1 MALLEAQHIN
11 MFFGGLKAL
20 NDVSLQADEGMISA
34 LIGPNGA
41 GKTTLFNVMTGF
53 LVPTA
58 GKVIF
63 DGEEIQGIPAH
74 KFVDKGLS
82 RTFQNIRLLQEMTV
96 LENVQLG
103 CHHNMKQNIFDEI
116 FISRR
121 CKGEEKESRDRSL
134 EALEF
139 VGLSDVVNEKAKNLP
154 YGHQRKLEIARTL
167 ATGARMLLFDE
178 PCAGMNTAEKAQL
191 SELILAINQELKKT
205 VMLIEHDMRFVM
217 KLSDHITV
225 LAQGEW
231 LAAGTPAEIQANP
244 KVIEAY
250 LGTKR
255 KAVGYNAGD

>member
-20 NDVSLQADEGMISA
+20 NDVSLQAEEGKISA

-58 GKVIF
+58 GKVLF
-63 DGEEIQGIPAH
+63 RGEEVQGLPAY
-74 KFVDKGLS
+74 KYVEKGLS

-103 CHHNMKQNIFDEI
+103 CHHNMKQNLFDEL
-116 FISRR
+116 FISPRCRR
-121 CKGEEKESRDRSL
+121 EENESRESSM

-139 VGLSDVVNEKAKNLP
+139 VGLGDLAGEKAKNLP

-167 ATGARMLLFDE
+167 ATGAEMLLFDE

-191 SELILAINQELKKT
+191 SELILDINKKLKKT

-217 KLSDHITV
+217 KLSDTITV

-231 LAAGTPAEIQANP
+231 LAAGSPEEIQANP

-255 KAVGYNAGD
+255 KAVGYHVGD